1 MKRDY
6 LYLVILILGFLS
18 LYLGGY
24 INFSNKSDIYSK
36 TQAEIDSLK
45 QSIKLSNETLVT
57 INTNIVSVQ
66 DSLIQVSSRIEDNNK
81 RISTIKDD
89 LDKTIDDIN
98 SFTSNDVYLYFAS
111 EYNIQQ

>member
-24 INFSNKSDIYSK
+24 INFGYKSDIYTK
-36 TQAEIDSLK
+36 TQAEIDLLK
-45 QSIKLSNETLVT
+45 QSIELSNQTLVN
-57 INTNIVSVQ
+57 INTNIVSIQ

-81 RISTIKDD
+81 KISTIKDD
-89 LDKTIDDIN
+89 LDETINNIS
-98 SFTSNDVYLYFAS
+98 SFTSNDIYLYFAS

>member
-1 MKRDY
+1 MKKEY
-6 LYLVILILGFLS
+6 LYIIIFVLIFAS

-24 INFSNKSDIYSK
+24 INFGYKTDIYTK

-89 LDKTIDDIN
+89 LDKTIDDIS